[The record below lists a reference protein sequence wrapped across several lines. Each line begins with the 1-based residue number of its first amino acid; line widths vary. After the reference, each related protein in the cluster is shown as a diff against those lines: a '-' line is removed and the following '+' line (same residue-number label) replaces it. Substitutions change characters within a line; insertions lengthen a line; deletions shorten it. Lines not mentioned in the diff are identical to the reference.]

1 MKKATILPFVIGL
14 FVSVVLITAVDI
26 MWAPYLLERYRMDI
40 YFLMG
45 IACFIIIGFWY
56 EDCAEKNRK
65 YANRIVNE
73 KCYKRATKGYN
84 NCEVK
89 ISRWYSPTL
98 VAEAIEKM
106 GFEIK
111 RNSKNGRAV
120 LVIKW

>member
-1 MKKATILPFVIGL
+1 MTKAEKMREVMEKAMEGKR
-14 FVSVVLITAVDI
+14 VA
-26 MWAPYLLERYRMDI
+26 Y
-40 YFLMG
+40 
-45 IACFIIIGFWY
+45 
-56 EDCAEKNRK
+56 AEKNRK

-98 VAEAIEKM
+98 VAETIEKM